1 LNEWNNR
8 ENSDKFYELTY
19 ELEFS
24 VFLGKCC
31 LFKRLALSAGF
42 I

>member
-8 ENSDKFYELTY
+8 ENSDKFHELTY
-19 ELEFS
+19 ELELSDPLVKF
-24 VFLGKCC
+24 C
-31 LFKRLALSAGF
+31 LFKRLALSAGL